1 MSLTPTQVG
10 FEEHLLSSETIHSIS
25 SIVSDKIEKHFFLAA
40 GSARLVKN
48 NPSRSVV
55 QWSLGLLDG

>member
-10 FEEHLLSSETIHSIS
+10 FEEHLISSDTIHSTS
-25 SIVSDKIEKHFFLAA
+25 CIVSDEIEKHFFLAA
-40 GSARLVKN
+40 VSARLVKN